1 MDNKP
6 TLFRPLASLFLLGL
20 LVCLFIG
27 VSIKASAQAPT
38 AGQLKA
44 VVIYK
49 VIQLSRWPNEANLSV
64 FDLGVY
70 GASSAYI
77 ADLNNYYG
85 KQKIRG
91 KSIKVAPYNPF
102 KDSHDISALLVS
114 ENKIKELVKIIQAT
128 KGRHILVFSESSKEK
143 RHVMINLTQPNSKD
157 VGFEINRSNIIL
169 EGLKIS
175 KDIVLAGGSE
185 LDVAKIYKETVSDL
199 TKTKEILDVKDKKL
213 DEQLLRLNQQTQQ
226 LNTQNLEIKK
236 QKQLLANQLI
246 QIKHKDQELTE
257 KEARLDTLK
266 IELNTQLETIK
277 ASSAILDK
285 IETKLK
291 SSKQSLL
298 SQETENLTLAQK
310 IRANVDI
317 LAKQKESLKEK
328 EQEINIIGQTVT
340 QQKSTIT
347 MQKYF
352 LLVFSLIVSLVIIL
366 SVVLYRSFLAKK
378 KSSALIEEKN
388 TQLEKTMGELTLTQ
402 EQLLESEKMASLG
415 GLIKGIAHEV
425 NTPAGIVLTADSS
438 LLERTIEIREIFN
451 KGEITQANLAEY
463 LDDSIQCTEL
473 SLANIRRVAEL
484 IQTFKKVAVDQSSND
499 QRSFNLAEYIEQVI
513 VSTHSLTHK
522 GKHTVNVS
530 CPEDLVLYN
539 YPGAFAQIIS
549 ILISNSVHHGFVNK
563 EHGMITFDF
572 SSQGDD
578 LVINFEDDG
587 VGASQ
592 EVIDN
597 IFEPFYTTTRGSGG
611 SGLGAHIL
619 FNLVTQLLMGNIKCT
634 AGTEQGLHFEIIIP
648 MNIAPQEGHKV
659 IPNAV

>member
-6 TLFRPLASLFLLGL
+6 SQYRPLAPLLLPGL

-27 VSIKASAQAPT
+27 YTFNAGAQAPT

-49 VIQLSRWPNEANLSV
+49 VIQLSRWPNEASLKS
-64 FDLGVY
+64 FDVGVY
-70 GASSAYI
+70 GASSSYI
-77 ADLNNYYG
+77 SDLNNYYT

-91 KSIKVAPYNPF
+91 KSIKVSPYNPF
-102 KDSHDISALLVS
+102 KDQHFISALLVS
-114 ENKIKELVKIIQAT
+114 ENKVKELVKIIKAT
-128 KGRHILVFSESSKEK
+128 KGRHILIFTESSKEK

-175 KDIVLAGGSE
+175 KDVVLAGGSE

-213 DEQLLRLNQQTQQ
+213 DEQLLRLNQQTQK
-226 LNTQNLEIKK
+226 LNTQNREIEK
-236 QKQLLANQLI
+236 QKHQLDSQLI
-246 QIKHKDQELTE
+246 QIRNKDQELTE
-257 KEARLDTLK
+257 KEARLGTLK
-266 IELNTQLETIK
+266 IELNTQLDTIK
-277 ASSAILDK
+277 TSSEILDK
-285 IETKLK
+285 IESKLK
-291 SSKQSLL
+291 SSKKSLL

-317 LAKQKESLKEK
+317 LSKQKESLEQK
-328 EQEINIIGQTVT
+328 EQEINIIGKTVT
-340 QQKSTIT
+340 QQKSTIS
-347 MQKYF
+347 MQKNF
-352 LLVFSLIVSLVIIL
+352 LLVFSLIVSLVIML
-366 SVVLYRSFLAKK
+366 SIVLYRSMLAKK
-378 KSSALIEEKN
+378 KASALIEEKN
-388 TQLEKTMGELTLTQ
+388 SQLEKTMSELTITQ

-415 GLIKGIAHEV
+415 GLVKGIAHEV
-425 NTPAGIVLTADSS
+425 NTPAGVVLTADSS
-438 LLERTIEIREIFN
+438 LLERTLEIQEIFN
-451 KGEITQANLAEY
+451 KGEITQEKLAEY

-513 VSTHSLTHK
+513 VSTHSLTRK
-522 GKHTVNVS
+522 GHHSVVINCSK
-530 CPEDLVLYN
+530 DIVLFN

-549 ILISNSVHHGFVNK
+549 ILISNSVHHGFANK
-563 EHGMITFDF
+563 EHGLMTFDF
-572 SSQGDD
+572 ESQGDD
-578 LVINFEDDG
+578 LLIKFADDG

-597 IFEPFYTTTRGSGG
+597 IFEPFYTTARGSGG

-619 FNLVTQLLMGNIKCT
+619 FNLVTQLLMGSIKCE
-634 AGTEQGLHFEIIIP
+634 AGLESGLQFEIIIP
-648 MNIAPQEGHKV
+648 MNIAAKGEQSQV
-659 IPNAV
+659 PNAV